1 MFSTRL
7 FVSAALVAV
16 LFVCQCKGVPV
27 AKPEDGALITV
38 GAETTALIP
47 TSSNSTEID
56 TLSEVDA
63 TGVRVKRSGCG
74 CCGCGG
80 CCCRPC
86 CCGCGCCGCGGCGCC
101 GCGGGRKRRS
111 LQNLR
116 IAHMNQIEGITKVD
130 QPALPSAADFV
141 DSEESS
147 PIEATEQLKSQ
158 TTNPIIAKLAAFS
171 PAHLLTNLHDQ
182 FKQAVRQLV
191 L

>member
-7 FVSAALVAV
+7 FASAALVAV

-47 TSSNSTEID
+47 TSSNSTELLLPPVLLRMRLLWMRRMRMLRMRRR
-56 TLSEVDA
+56 TQEALAPEPPY
-63 TGVRVKRSGCG
+63 
-74 CCGCGG
+74 
-80 CCCRPC
+80 RPHEPDR
-86 CCGCGCCGCGGCGCC
+86 GHH
-101 GCGGGRKRRS
+101 
-111 LQNLR
+111 Q
-116 IAHMNQIEGITKVD
+116 
-130 QPALPSAADFV
+130 
-141 DSEESS
+141 EESS